1 MEERDARFKLTN
13 ILSEPAS
20 DWDGIN
26 GRINKDIVD
35 RISELSS
42 LVFVC
47 GPIVFNSV
55 TEELL
60 KANGTIPSENVH
72 IFKDHRSTQTNI
84 SSSMEWNT

>member
-1 MEERDARFKLTN
+1 MEERDARFKVTN

-35 RISELSS
+35 RISDLCS
-42 LVFVC
+42 LVLVC
-47 GPIVFNSV
+47 GPIRFNSA

-60 KANGTIPSENVH
+60 KANGKIQLENIY
-72 IFKDHRSTQTNI
+72 IFKG
-84 SSSMEWNT
+84 